1 MRSSSLICWFLSFL
15 FFDLIPF
22 VVGCRNSHLRIGVCS
37 ILRLWFQRTKGNC
50 FCFSVHLTLLL
61 EDFYWPLLFD
71 LNLALSICQHSY
83 AVQVW
88 KGPQFTSILRKKH
101 VLRRHGWKQFL
112 ANVQG
117 FTSITMEKKK
127 SYMVITAILSEFC
140 LIWQVCTDRHMLW
153 GISYLLLCINFFSAN
168 LHGCL
173 LLKH

>member
-15 FFDLIPF
+15 SFDLIPF

-101 VLRRHGWKQFL
+101 VLRRHGGKQFL

-127 SYMVITAILSEFC
+127 K
-140 LIWQVCTDRHMLW
+140 Q
-153 GISYLLLCINFFSAN
+153 
-168 LHGCL
+168 LHGDNCYFIRVL
-173 LLKH
+173 SDLTSLYW